1 MYYANWRNSGSTEE
15 RRCTGGLSAPPADS
29 SAQSNRPAGRRLWPK
44 WVAGVVVAA
53 VLLGVGW
60 TATQPIPQQ
69 ASLAAAP
76 ALNQEG
82 RQETAAVQLLGAARI
97 GPEQSGFVA
106 QTISSKT
113 LVAGPLESAGVKHG
127 ASEFMGLEY
136 YTDTLSVGREEQSD
150 GVLVRSFSGSAS
162 DYNALKAYVEL
173 LCSEYDFELVGSPY
187 YKKIKDTFFEF
198 ILRYTGPASLSGE
211 KIQGTFVNYE
221 GNMMIYGTIDGNRLK
236 GAIWYDRKLATHDG
250 GYRYGKSAVQTD
262 LVGDSITAGLYRMS
276 NGSYAT
282 SDGRLQAAVGQAVLV
297 QDGKASQCTATY
309 TFSADSNRQ
318 EILVTDKNGIPQMK
332 FYFPAGNT
340 METGQIYAE
349 SEFIIESSYAVK
361 DGGCFDRMPEYTW
374 PSMFALAH
382 GGEYVVPV
390 LGMSGDMKRVNVRV
404 MYSDDSV
411 SVFYACA
418 QMDSAPY
425 QIEALIAARPTKA
438 AAAGQQASGGA
449 SGWCSACGGSGN
461 CSNCG
466 GSGKVRR
473 LLAGTG
479 EWVQQDCTSCRPAG
493 SGNCPFCGGS
503 GKK

>member
-1 MYYANWRNSGSTEE
+1 
-15 RRCTGGLSAPPADS
+15 
-29 SAQSNRPAGRRLWPK
+29 
-44 WVAGVVVAA
+44 
-53 VLLGVGW
+53 
-60 TATQPIPQQ
+60 
-69 ASLAAAP
+69 
-76 ALNQEG
+76 
-82 RQETAAVQLLGAARI
+82 
-97 GPEQSGFVA
+97 
-106 QTISSKT
+106 
-113 LVAGPLESAGVKHG
+113 
-127 ASEFMGLEY
+127 MGLEY
-136 YTDTLSVGREEQSD
+136 YTDTLSVGKEEQSD
-150 GVLVRSFSGSAS
+150 GFLVRSFSGSAS
-162 DYNALKAYVEL
+162 DYNALKAYVDL
-173 LCSEYDFELVGSPY
+173 LCSQYDFALVGTPY
-187 YKKIKDTFFEF
+187 YKKITDTFFEF
-198 ILRYTGPASLSGE
+198 TLRYTGSASLSGQ
-211 KIQGTFVNYE
+211 KTPGTFVDYE

-236 GAIWYDRKLATHDG
+236 GAIWYDRKLTTYDG
-250 GYRYGKSAVQTD
+250 GYRYGKSSVQTD

-297 QDGKASQCTATY
+297 QDGKSSQCTATY

-332 FYFPAGNT
+332 FYFPATYT
-340 METGQIYAE
+340 MTTGQIYAE

-361 DGGCFDRMPEYTW
+361 DGGRFDRMPEYTW

-390 LGMSGDMKRVNVRV
+390 LGMSGDMQRVNVRV

-438 AAAGQQASGGA
+438 AAGQQASGG
-449 SGWCSACGGSGN
+449 SSNWCSACGGSGK
-461 CSNCG
+461 CSSCG
-466 GSGKVRR
+466 GSGKVRK

-503 GKK
+503 GTK